1 MTRGTRG
8 AGRAGAAGVV
18 ERLGPGGPMPDAP
31 VPEGGVPDA
40 PVPEGRVPDA
50 PVPDRPVPP
59 AAPTADAPPALDVRG
74 LSVTF
79 DGDRRRAPTRVL
91 DGVDLRVAAGEF
103 VALLG
108 PSGCGKSTLLR
119 VLAGLPPAGAR
130 VRHDALMLPSRRT
143 DGTPAVAWMPQRDG
157 LLPWRRALANATLG
171 AAVAGRDP
179 RAARARA
186 AELFE
191 VFGLAGFERA
201 WPHELSGGM
210 RQRLALLRTCLAGA
224 DVLLLDEPFGALDPI
239 TRRRMNAWLADLD
252 LAGIDRATA
261 DAPGVA
267 PSGPVPASV
276 DLSGAGAA
284 RPGPARRATV
294 VLVTHDVDEAV
305 LLADRVVVL
314 GPRPAGVVLDVPTRG
329 RDPEDLRRTLV
340 SVLDDATS
348 GGAVT
353 AG

>member
-1 MTRGTRG
+1 
-8 AGRAGAAGVV
+8 
-18 ERLGPGGPMPDAP
+18 
-31 VPEGGVPDA
+31 
-40 PVPEGRVPDA
+40 
-50 PVPDRPVPP
+50 
-59 AAPTADAPPALDVRG
+59 
-74 LSVTF
+74 
-79 DGDRRRAPTRVL
+79 
-91 DGVDLRVAAGEF
+91 
-103 VALLG
+103 
-108 PSGCGKSTLLR
+108 
-119 VLAGLPPAGAR
+119 
-130 VRHDALMLPSRRT
+130 
-143 DGTPAVAWMPQRDG
+143 
-157 LLPWRRALANATLG
+157 
-171 AAVAGRDP
+171 
-179 RAARARA
+179 
-186 AELFE
+186 
-191 VFGLAGFERA
+191 
-201 WPHELSGGM
+201 
-210 RQRLALLRTCLAGA
+210 
-224 DVLLLDEPFGALDPI
+224 VLLMDEPFGALDPI